1 MEIFERIRILRKK
14 HLKLTQ
20 TEFGERLGVNRSA
33 INNIEGN
40 RLVKPEQKEPLYRL
54 ICKTFN
60 VSYEWLTTGE
70 GDMYVETK
78 ETFVSKLSAEFGLS
92 DTAEKIIEC
101 YLNLDEGQRA
111 TVDSFIMS
119 VAESLVDGPCPAES
133 AEGETAVVDEAIS
146 RIDLYRAADS
156 KNHTEHEIIPD
167 GQGTI
172 EKLKNLPKVTDK
184 EDF

>member
-14 HLKLTQ
+14 HLKLSQ
-20 TEFGERLGVNRSA
+20 TEFGAALGVNRSS

-40 RLVKPEQKEPLYRL
+40 RLVRPEQKEPLYRL

-60 VSYEWLTTGE
+60 VSYDWLTTGQGE
-70 GDMYVETK
+70 MYIETK

-111 TVDSFIMS
+111 TVDGFIMS
-119 VAESLVDGPCPAES
+119 VAESLVDGPAES
-133 AEGETAVVDEAIS
+133 KSAAAETAVVDEAIN
-146 RIDLYRAADS
+146 RVDL
-156 KNHTEHEIIPD
+156 
-167 GQGTI
+167 
-172 EKLKNLPKVTDK
+172 
-184 EDF
+184 